1 MSSTVLSPR
10 IEVDSDA
17 LDVFSAFARMR
28 GLSVGEA
35 LADYVNSFRPK
46 SSGVRVVG
54 RDADGPIFD
63 IPDEFVYTPEYAAD
77 GAMILPGAWA
87 DDCRYDIW

>member
-10 IEVDSDA
+10 IDVDSDA

-35 LADYVNSFRPK
+35 LADYVNSFRSK
-46 SSGVRVVG
+46 GSGVRVVG
-54 RDADGPIFD
+54 RDADGPVPD
-63 IPDEFVYTPEYAAD
+63 ISDEFMYTHEYAAD
-77 GAMILPGAWA
+77 GAMILPGT
-87 DDCRYDIW
+87 

>member
-10 IEVDSDA
+10 IDVDSDA

-54 RDADGPIFD
+54 RDADGPILIFRMSSC
-63 IPDEFVYTPEYAAD
+63 IRLSMRPMTP
-77 GAMILPGAWA
+77 
-87 DDCRYDIW
+87 

>member
-10 IEVDSDA
+10 IDVDSDA

-35 LADYVNSFRPK
+35 LADYVNSFRPQFLIFRM
-46 SSGVRVVG
+46 SSCIRLSM
-54 RDADGPIFD
+54 RPM
-63 IPDEFVYTPEYAAD
+63 TP
-77 GAMILPGAWA
+77 
-87 DDCRYDIW
+87 